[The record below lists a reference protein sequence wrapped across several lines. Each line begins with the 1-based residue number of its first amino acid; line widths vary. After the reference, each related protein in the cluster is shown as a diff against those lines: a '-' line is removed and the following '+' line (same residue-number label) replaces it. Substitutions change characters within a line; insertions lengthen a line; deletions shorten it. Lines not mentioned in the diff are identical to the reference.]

1 VKPTPGTRIRSVNG
15 REIRPDGAY
24 VLYWMTAARRPGWN
38 FGLQRAVEQC
48 RALGRPLVVLEA
60 LRAAYPYASD
70 RLHTFVLE
78 GVADNQGAFGKSRAL
93 YFPYIEPAPGR
104 GKGLL
109 EAIAANACA
118 VVTDEFPCFFLPR
131 MVEAAGWKLPVSLE
145 AVDSNG
151 LLPLSEAAVAF
162 PTAYAFRRFLQKRLP
177 LHLAQMPEED
187 PLKALP
193 DLPPPRLPAEV
204 ARRWPAATPE
214 DLRRPERLVAS
225 LPIRHDVGPT
235 PARGGPK
242 AAGALLARFVRDR
255 LERYDEDR
263 NEPSLEATS
272 GLSPFLH
279 FGHISA
285 HKIFAAVAGSEGW
298 SPDRLAPRAGGK
310 KAGWWGMSPP
320 AEAFLDQ
327 VVTWRGLGYSFCA
340 RRPEEYAGLE
350 SLPTWA
356 WATLEKH
363 RPDLRPHRYGAAQLE
378 AAETHDPLWNAAQR
392 QLLREGRIH
401 NYLRMLWGKKIL
413 EWTRDP
419 QEALDVMAR
428 LNDTYALDGRD
439 PNSYAGILWC
449 LGRHDRP
456 WGPERAVYGT
466 VRYMSSE
473 SAARKFDLGPYLD
486 RYRA

>member
-1 VKPTPGTRIRSVNG
+1 
-15 REIRPDGAY
+15 
-24 VLYWMTAARRPGWN
+24 MTAARRPGWN
-38 FGLQRAVEQC
+38 FGLQRAVEYC
-48 RALGRPLVVLEA
+48 REFGRPLVVLEA
-60 LRAAYPYASD
+60 LRAGYPYASD
-70 RLHTFVLE
+70 RIHSFVLE
-78 GVADNQGAFGKSRAL
+78 GMADNLRAFGKSRAL
-93 YFPYIEPAPGR
+93 YFPYIEPAAGH

-109 EAIAANACA
+109 EALAANACA
-118 VVTDEFPCFFLPR
+118 VVTDDFPCFFLPR
-131 MVEAAGWKLPVSLE
+131 MVEAAGRKLRVLLE

-151 LLPLSEAAVAF
+151 LLPLSEGAEAF

-177 LHLAQMPEED
+177 LHLTQVPEAHS
-187 PLKALP
+187 LRALP
-193 DLPPPRLPAEV
+193 DLPPPQIPAELV
-204 ARRWPAATPE
+204 RRWSPVKPGELRHPA
-214 DLRRPERLVAS
+214 RLAAS
-225 LPIRHDVGPT
+225 LPVRHDVGPA
-235 PARGGPK
+235 PVRGGPS
-242 AAGALLARFVRDR
+242 AAGALLAQFVGDR
-255 LERYDEDR
+255 LERYEEDR
-263 NEPSLEATS
+263 NQPSLEATS
-272 GLSPFLH
+272 GLSPYLH

-285 HKIFAAVAGSEGW
+285 HEVFSAVAAIEGW
-298 SPDRLAPRAGGK
+298 SPGRLGLRADGK
-310 KAGWWGMSPP
+310 KSGWWGMSAP

-340 RRPEEYAGLE
+340 RRPEDYAGLA

-356 WATLEKH
+356 RATLKKH
-363 RPDLRPHRYGAAQLE
+363 GPDLRPHSYTAEQFE
-378 AAETHDPLWNAAQR
+378 AAGTHDLLWNAAQR

-419 QEALDVMAR
+419 EEALDVMVR

-473 SAARKFDLGPYLD
+473 NAARKFHLGPYLE